1 MKNALYLLS
10 QLTEIDIDW
19 MVYLGEII
27 DLDVGDVLINEG
39 DKIDCIF
46 FLLSGKM
53 EVSVLNIGK
62 VAEVGI
68 AEVVGEISMI
78 DSRPTTA
85 TVSASSECRIL
96 SINHNDLE
104 GRIKTYGDF
113 GSRFYK
119 AIATSLAVKMRNTIK
134 GLESKS
140 HKDDKKKNKKR
151 SKIMDDPEML
161 DAKTRYNLDL
171 AMDRFDHLVL
181 KVAESLEV
189 KY

>member
-19 MVYLGEII
+19 MVYLGDII
-27 DLDVGDVLINEG
+27 DLDKGDVLINEG
-39 DKIDCIF
+39 DMLDCLY

-53 EVSVLNIGK
+53 SVSIEGVGK

-85 TVSASSECRIL
+85 TVTAERECRVL
-96 SINHNDLE
+96 SLNHKDIE

-119 AIATSLAVKMRNTIK
+119 ALATSLAVKMRNTIK

-140 HKDDKKKNKKR
+140 HKDNDNKKKT
-151 SKIMDDPEML
+151 KIEKNDPDVL

-171 AMDRFDHLVL
+171 AMDRFDHLVM
-181 KVAESLEV
+181 KVGESIDMN
-189 KY
+189 Y